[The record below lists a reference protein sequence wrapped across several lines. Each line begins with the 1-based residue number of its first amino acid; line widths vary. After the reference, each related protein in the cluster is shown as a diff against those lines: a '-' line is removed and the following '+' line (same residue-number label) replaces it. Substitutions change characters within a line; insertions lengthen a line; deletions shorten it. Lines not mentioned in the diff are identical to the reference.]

1 MALLINGLSLGMALL
16 PKMLGH
22 LKRIDLPFPPPG
34 HLVARLMEL
43 TMVTTAE
50 RHGEH
55 VTDFETEGSGLGKA
69 QVMRI
74 RRLSTTDQARL

>member
-1 MALLINGLSLGMALL
+1 
-16 PKMLGH
+16 
-22 LKRIDLPFPPPG
+22 
-34 HLVARLMEL
+34 
-43 TMVTTAE
+43 MVTTAE
-50 RHGEH
+50 RHGEL

>member
-1 MALLINGLSLGMALL
+1 MALP

-22 LKRIDLPFPPPG
+22 LKCIDLQFPPPG

-43 TMVTTAE
+43 AMVTTAE
-50 RHGEH
+50 RHGELI
-55 VTDFETEGSGLGKA
+55 TDFETEGSRLGKA

-74 RRLSTTDQARL
+74 RRLPTADETRL